1 MYKKIVGIIFKY
13 CFIIERFRV
22 KEGER
27 KSFTIPLIFKSIR
40 LVLRFCELFY
50 AMNNILLMK

>member
-1 MYKKIVGIIFKY
+1 MYKKIAGIVFKY
-13 CFIIERFRV
+13 CFIIERLRV

-27 KSFTIPLIFKSIR
+27 KSFTIPLISIR
-40 LVLRFCELFY
+40 FVLRFCELFY